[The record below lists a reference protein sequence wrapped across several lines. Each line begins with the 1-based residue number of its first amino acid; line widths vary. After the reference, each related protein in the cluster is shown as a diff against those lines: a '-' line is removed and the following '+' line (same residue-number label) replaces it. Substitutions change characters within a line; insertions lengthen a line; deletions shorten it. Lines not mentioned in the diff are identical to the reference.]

1 MSLSGRTILV
11 TRRPEQSSAL
21 ITGLRSLGATV
32 FEVPLIEV
40 VPPVDGGPLD
50 AALKSLDRYDWI
62 VFTSANAVRAVADR
76 VRTMGRLPRFPRG
89 ASVGPATTE
98 ATDEYLPACAIEV
111 EPLADFRAEG
121 LLATFKDADVRG
133 RKFLLPVSDKSREVL
148 AEGLKA
154 RGGEVDRIVAYRTMP
169 PADARRKLAVALA
182 SGVDAVTFAS
192 PSAVENF
199 VEIAPQRGQ
208 GVRAA
213 VIGPVTEAKARALGL
228 DVIAVAEPSTAEGL
242 LVALTRAVGERLPNT

>member
-1 MSLSGRTILV
+1 MSLAGRTILV

-40 VPPVDGGPLD
+40 VPPLDGGPLD
-50 AALKSLDRYDWI
+50 AALRSLDGYDWI

-76 VRTMGRLPRFPRG
+76 VNAMRRIPRFPRG

-121 LLATFKDADVRG
+121 LLASFKDADVKG
-133 RKFLLPVSDKSREVL
+133 RRFLLPVSDKAREVL
-148 AEGLKA
+148 VEGLTA
-154 RGGEVDRIVAYRTMP
+154 RGGQVDRVVAYRTVP
-169 PADARRKLAVALA
+169 PADAGRKLEVALA
-182 SGVDAVTFAS
+182 NGVDAVTFAS

-199 VEIAPQRGQ
+199 VELAPAQGK

-242 LVALTRAVGERLPNT
+242 MIALTRALAR